1 MTGFEELA
9 ESAGLEYVFDDMP
22 GLRRVRRGNGFAYLD
37 PAGEPVDDAT
47 RDWIRSLVIPP
58 AWTDVWIAPS
68 RKAHILATGRD
79 KAGRKQYLYHP
90 DWSEAAGDLKFS
102 RMKIFSRH
110 LPSLRR
116 RVEADLRR
124 HELDQGKVA
133 AIAVRVLDQTLI
145 RVGNRRYATENGSFG
160 LTTLEAD
167 HVEVSGS
174 RVEFEF
180 TGKGGA
186 EHNLTIH
193 DRRLATLVTRC
204 QDLSGDTLF
213 SFQDGDQVVSLTPGH
228 LNDYIAGL
236 GRNRFT
242 AKDFR
247 TWGASAAVTEAMA
260 TGECELIAAIDVAAE
275 RLGNT
280 RAVCRSSYVHPI
292 IEEAASDGRLEK
304 AWRQS
309 RDGRW
314 LNRSESALRRL
325 VSADG

>member
-1 MTGFEELA
+1 M
-9 ESAGLEYVFDDMP
+9 
-22 GLRRVRRGNGFAYLD
+22 
-37 PAGEPVDDAT
+37 
-47 RDWIRSLVIPP
+47 IPP

-68 RKAHILATGRD
+68 RKAHILATGRE
-79 KAGRKQYLYHP
+79 QYLYHP

-102 RMKIFSRH
+102 RMKTFSRH

-124 HELDQGKVA
+124 RELDQGKVA

-247 TWGASAAVTEAMA
+247 TWGASAAVTEAGNRRVRIGSRRS
-260 TGECELIAAIDVAAE
+260 TLPQSDF
-275 RLGNT
+275 GNT
-280 RAVCRSSYVHPI
+280 AVCCSRMCIRSSKRPLPTTV
-292 IEEAASDGRLEK
+292 EK
-304 AWRQS
+304 ARQS
-309 RDGRW
+309 RDAAGSIARVGAPSSR
-314 LNRSESALRRL
+314 LSRRL
-325 VSADG
+325 RPLIQAGREFELASTCSVSRSRCRSLATGKSVA